1 MGLSSMSNEDLINT
15 LLYEEESTTL
25 DFKSEQYRFIKA
37 SDHEKAELLKD
48 IIAFSNSWRR
58 SDAYILIGIR
68 EVKGERAIV
77 EGITEHLD
85 DAQIQEFIQ
94 YKINKPIR
102 FSYATVDVEGKK
114 VGVISIPVQDRPFYL
129 KKDFANLKANTV
141 YLRRGS
147 STAVALPEEIAQMG
161 ASYNI
166 EPKKSPILNVFIA
179 SGEHNEIKSNEKSFE
194 RENPTIPEKE
204 DFPLYGVSNHSHLG
218 GIYAHHS
225 ILNFKN
231 QDYYSEY
238 AEYFQKT
245 KPMLGVMFGVEN
257 SGNSVARDVKV
268 LLDLHGLPENSNVF
282 HLRDIPKAPKKD
294 IEFNGVDFSSM
305 HNKIIRDD
313 LKIIKTHFGYQ
324 VIIKFGKVQTHESL
338 KCDEYVCLK
347 VPKTCKISIDVTIY
361 SDDLDKPE
369 KSTLEINVVST
380 KKFYSVNDIV
390 ELAEST
396 K

>member
-1 MGLSSMSNEDLINT
+1 MSNEDLINT

-37 SDHEKAELLKD
+37 NDHEKAELLKD

-68 EVKGERAIV
+68 EVKGDKAVV

-94 YKINKPIR
+94 YKVNKPIR

-129 KKDFANLKANTV
+129 KKDFASLKANTV

-161 ASYNI
+161 ASHNI
-166 EPKKSPILNVFIA
+166 EPKKSPILNVFMA

-194 RENPTIPEKE
+194 IENSTIPEKE
-204 DFPLYGVSNHSHLG
+204 DFPLYGVSNRSHLG
-218 GIYAHHS
+218 GIYAHQS

-238 AEYFQKT
+238 AEYLQKT
-245 KPMLGVMFGVEN
+245 KQMLGVMFGVEN

-294 IEFNGVDFSSM
+294 IEFNSMDFAGIQ
-305 HNKIIRDD
+305 NKIIRDD
-313 LKIIKTHFGYQ
+313 LKII
-324 VIIKFGKVQTHESL
+324 
-338 KCDEYVCLK
+338 
-347 VPKTCKISIDVTIY
+347 
-361 SDDLDKPE
+361 
-369 KSTLEINVVST
+369 
-380 KKFYSVNDIV
+380 
-390 ELAEST
+390 
-396 K
+396 

>member
-1 MGLSSMSNEDLINT
+1 LETFRCLYIDRSSRGQGD
-15 LLYEEESTTL
+15 
-25 DFKSEQYRFIKA
+25 KA
-37 SDHEKAELLKD
+37 
-48 IIAFSNSWRR
+48 
-58 SDAYILIGIR
+58 
-68 EVKGERAIV
+68 VV

-94 YKINKPIR
+94 YKVNKPIR

-129 KKDFANLKANTV
+129 KKDFASLKANTV

-161 ASYNI
+161 ANHNI
-166 EPKKSPILNVFIA
+166 EPKKSPILNVFMA
-179 SGEHNEIKSNEKSFE
+179 SGEHNEIKSDEKSFE
-194 RENPTIPEKE
+194 RENLIIPEKD
-204 DFPLYGVSNHSHLG
+204 DFPLYGVSNHSNLG
-218 GIYAHHS
+218 GLYTHQS
-225 ILNFKN
+225 FLNFKN
-231 QDYYSEY
+231 QDYYYEY
-238 AEYFQKT
+238 AEYLQKT
-245 KPMLGVMFGVEN
+245 KQMLGVMFGVEN

-294 IEFNGVDFSSM
+294 IEFNGVDFADI
-305 HNKIIRDD
+305 HNEIIQDD

-324 VIIKFGKVQTHESL
+324 VIIKFGKVQAHESI

-369 KSTLEINVVST
+369 KSMLEINVVST
-380 KKFYSVNDIV
+380 KKFYSVNDII
-390 ELAEST
+390 ELTGLT